1 MNTKTHFLIFP
12 AREVRVRI
20 VSFDRNKNSQESHK
34 DIVVG
39 GKYDFKPKGLVRV
52 GKEDLTMLKLEET
65 IDLRFSNHLS
75 AVCYPTCDDMFD
87 VEFKV

>member
-1 MNTKTHFLIFP
+1 M
-12 AREVRVRI
+12 RVRI
-20 VSFDRNKNSQESHK
+20 VSYDRSKNSQDSYK

-39 GKYDFKPKGLVRV
+39 GKYDYKPEGRVRV